1 MMKTNFQR
9 RGAYNILKF
18 PCERDKKDMFDLAEM
33 IVKEL
38 NQKHAKMFPD
48 YALQNCD
55 YVKTS
60 DLKLGDK
67 NRFTMENKQ
76 I

>member
-1 MMKTNFQR
+1 MLFDAFTISMAT
-9 RGAYNILKF
+9 ATY
-18 PCERDKKDMFDLAEM
+18 RDKKDMFDLAEM

-38 NQKHAKMFPD
+38 NQKHAKMFSD

-67 NRFTMENKQ
+67 NRFTMEN